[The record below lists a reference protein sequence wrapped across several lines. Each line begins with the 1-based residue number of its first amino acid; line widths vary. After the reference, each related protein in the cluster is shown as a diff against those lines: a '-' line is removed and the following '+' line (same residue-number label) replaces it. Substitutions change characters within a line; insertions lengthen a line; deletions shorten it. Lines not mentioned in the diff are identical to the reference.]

1 MQWVHKRSL
10 PIPALTITD
19 PALIVAYRHWAE
31 RKEDGHLPP
40 RCAVDTPMFRL
51 LVPDATWLGA
61 GGPYAGRLAPFLA
74 ATQVHVPSMTLEESL
89 RLDLDATSVTG
100 VPLLQLVE
108 LKLEGR
114 SFIYQQLL
122 LPTSDD
128 GSRVS
133 EILEVSKL
141 GALQLMRSCRTS
153 A

>member
-31 RKEDGHLPP
+31 RRDGSHLPP

-51 LVPDATWLGA
+51 LVPDALWLGLGA
-61 GGPYAGRLAPFLA
+61 YGGRLAPYLG
-74 ATQVHVPSMTLEESL
+74 ATQVHLPSMTLEESL
-89 RLDLDATSVTG
+89 RLDLDAAAVTG

-108 LKLEGR
+108 LKLSGR

-128 GSRVS
+128 GCRTS
-133 EILEVSKL
+133 EILEICKMAAL
-141 GALQLMRSCRTS
+141 RLIHGAS

>member
-19 PALIVAYRHWAE
+19 PALIVAYRHWAA
-31 RKEDGHLPP
+31 RREDAHLPP

-51 LVPDATWLGA
+51 LVPDAVWLGP
-61 GGPYAGRLAPFLA
+61 GPYAGRLAPFLG

-89 RLDLDATSVTG
+89 CLDLDAARVTG

-108 LKLEGR
+108 LKLNGR
-114 SFIYQQLL
+114 SIIYQQLL

-128 GSRVS
+128 GSKVS
-133 EILEVSKL
+133 EILEISKL
-141 GALQLMRSCRTS
+141 GALQLIQSCRTS

>member
-19 PALIVAYRHWAE
+19 PALIVAYRYWAE
-31 RKEDGHLPP
+31 RKDGAHLPP
-40 RCAVDTPMFRL
+40 RCSVDTPIFRL
-51 LVPDATWLGA
+51 LVPDALWLGTGA
-61 GGPYAGRLAPFLA
+61 YAGRLAPFLG

-89 RLDLDATSVTG
+89 RLDMDAAAVTG

-108 LKLEGR
+108 LKIRGR
-114 SFIYQQLL
+114 PLIYQQLL

-128 GSRVS
+128 GCKVN
-133 EILEVSKL
+133 EVLEVSKL
-141 GALQLMRSCRTS
+141 GALQLMGSCPTS